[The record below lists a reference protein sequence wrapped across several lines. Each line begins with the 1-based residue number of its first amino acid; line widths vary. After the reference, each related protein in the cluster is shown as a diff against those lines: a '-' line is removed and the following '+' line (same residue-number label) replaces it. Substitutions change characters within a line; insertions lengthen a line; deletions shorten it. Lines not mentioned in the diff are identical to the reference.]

1 MTDGRG
7 DEFSH
12 RRGREFRSQAGTRL
26 TPRGG
31 WGTKMEEAA
40 ATQTGFDRF
49 DPAFLSD
56 PYPFYK
62 MLYGQAP
69 MVLQLEL
76 PTALLARYA
85 DVVAAL
91 RDPQT
96 FSSAPIRQISQAHIF
111 GGAPTLILTDPP
123 VHTRLRRLVNQA
135 FAPRRIREMEPR
147 IRQIANDLMTKVERA
162 GSFEAMKD
170 LAEPLPTMVI
180 AEMLGVPSEDYI
192 MFKEW
197 SDALLEVSNVP
208 PGAPPPPSF
217 DEALAAERAYFK
229 DRYEELRRKPG
240 SDLMSMLIQA
250 QEKDAL
256 SFDEVAGFFNLL
268 LLAGNE
274 TTTNLIG
281 NGLYALMRYPDQYES
296 LRRDTSLMPGAIE
309 EMLRFDCPV
318 QATGRN
324 VIRECEFGGVRMQ
337 PGTMVVVLNGAA
349 NRDPAQF
356 PDPERFDIR
365 RDPNDHVAF
374 GEGIHFC
381 LGAALARLEGSIGI
395 AAVLE
400 RFPRLRLAAEPA
412 YKKSFN
418 VRGLVSLPLN
428 LE

>member
-1 MTDGRG
+1 
-7 DEFSH
+7 
-12 RRGREFRSQAGTRL
+12 
-26 TPRGG
+26 
-31 WGTKMEEAA
+31 MEEAA
-40 ATQTGFDRF
+40 AQPGFDRF

-62 MLYGQAP
+62 MLYNQPP
-69 MVLQLEL
+69 MVLELEMR
-76 PTALLARYA
+76 TVLLARYA

-91 RDPQT
+91 RDPHT
-96 FSSAPIRQISQAHIF
+96 FSSAPIREISQAHIF
-111 GGAPTLILTDPP
+111 GGVPTLILSDPP

-147 IRQIANDLMTKVERA
+147 IRQIADQLLTRAERA

-180 AEMLGVPSEDYI
+180 AEVLGIPSEDYQ

-197 SDALLEVSNVP
+197 SDALLEVANVP
-208 PGAPPPPSF
+208 PGSPPPPGF
-217 DEALAAERAYFK
+217 EEALEAERAYFRQ
-229 DRYEELRRKPG
+229 RYEELRRNPG
-240 SDLMSMLIQA
+240 TDLMSGLIQA
-250 QEKDAL
+250 QENDAL
-256 SFDEVAGFFNLL
+256 TFDEVAGFFNLL

-281 NGLYALMRYPDQYES
+281 NGLYALMRHPEQLEA
-296 LRRDTSLMPGAIE
+296 LRRDPSLMPGAIE
-309 EMLRFDCPV
+309 EMLRWDCPV

-324 VIRECEFGGVRMQ
+324 ILHDCEFAGVRLRKD
-337 PGTMVVVLNGAA
+337 TVVVVLNGAA

-356 PDPERFDIR
+356 PDPDRFDIR

-381 LGAALARLEGSIGI
+381 LGAALARLEGSIAIGG
-395 AAVLE
+395 ALS
-400 RFPRLRLAAEPA
+400 RFPHLRLDDRREQPR

-418 VRGLVSLPLN
+418 VRGLISLPLSIG
-428 LE
+428 

>member
-1 MTDGRG
+1 MP
-7 DEFSH
+7 
-12 RRGREFRSQAGTRL
+12 QA
-26 TPRGG
+26 
-31 WGTKMEEAA
+31 AVSS
-40 ATQTGFDRF
+40 GFDRF
-49 DPAFLSD
+49 DPSFLQD
-56 PYPFYK
+56 PYPFYR
-62 MLYGQAP
+62 MLHGQPP
-69 MVLQLEL
+69 MVLELEV

-96 FSSAPIRQISQAHIF
+96 FSSAPIRYLSQSHIF
-111 GGAPTLILTDPP
+111 GGVPTLILSDPP

-147 IRQIANDLMTKVERA
+147 IREIADSLLSRVERK

-180 AEMLGVPSEDYI
+180 AEVLGIPSEDYL

-208 PGAPPPPSF
+208 PGSPPPAGF
-217 DEALAAERAYFK
+217 EEALAAERAFFRA
-229 DRYEELRRKPG
+229 RYDELRRNPG
-240 SDLMSMLIQA
+240 SDIMSMLIQA

-256 SFDEVAGFFNLL
+256 TFDEVAGFFNLL

-281 NGLYALMRYPDQYES
+281 NGLHALMSHPDQLEL
-296 LRRDTSLMPGAIE
+296 LRADPTLITSAVE
-309 EMLRFDCPV
+309 EMLRWDCPV

-324 VIRECEFGGVRMQ
+324 AIRECELGGTRIR
-337 PGTMVVVLNGAA
+337 PGTAVAILNGAA

-356 PDPERFDIR
+356 PDSDRFDIR
-365 RDPNDHVAF
+365 RSPNDHIAF

-381 LGAALARLEGSIGI
+381 LGAALARLEGAIAIGE
-395 AAVLE
+395 ALE
-400 RFPRLRLAAEPA
+400 RFPRLRLADSERKPE
-412 YKKSFN
+412 YKKSFH
-418 VRGLVSLPLN
+418 VRGLASLPLS
-428 LE
+428 LD

>member
-1 MTDGRG
+1 
-7 DEFSH
+7 
-12 RRGREFRSQAGTRL
+12 
-26 TPRGG
+26 
-31 WGTKMEEAA
+31 MEEAA
-40 ATQTGFDRF
+40 AQTGSGFDRF

-62 MLYGQAP
+62 MLYGQPP

-76 PTALLARYA
+76 TTVLLARYA

-91 RDPQT
+91 RDPHT
-96 FSSAPIRQISQAHIF
+96 FSSAPIRRISQADIF
-111 GGAPTLILTDPP
+111 GGVPTLILTDPP

-147 IRQIANDLMTKVERA
+147 IRQIADDLMSKVERA

-180 AEMLGVPSEDYI
+180 AEMLGIPSNDYQ

-197 SDALLEVSNVP
+197 SEALLQVANVP
-208 PGAPPPPSF
+208 PGAPPPPGF
-217 DEALAAERAYFK
+217 HEALEQERAYFK
-229 DRYEELRRKPG
+229 ERYEELRRTPG
-240 SDLMSMLIQA
+240 NDLMSMLIQK
-250 QEKDAL
+250 QENDAL
-256 SFDEVAGFFNLL
+256 TFDEVAGFFNLL

-281 NGLYALMRYPDQYES
+281 NGLYALMRHPEQCEA
-296 LRRDTSLMPGAIE
+296 LRCDPSLMPGAIE
-309 EMLRFDCPV
+309 EMLRWDCPV

-324 VIRECEFGGVRMQ
+324 VLSDCEFH
-337 PGTMVVVLNGAA
+337 GTRLRANTVVVVLNGAA

-356 PDPERFDIR
+356 PDADRFDIR

-381 LGAALARLEGSIGI
+381 LGAALARMEGSIAIGS
-395 AAVLE
+395 VLS
-400 RFPRLRLAAEPA
+400 RFPRLRLDARREEPQ

-418 VRGLVSLPLN
+418 VRGLISLPLSID
-428 LE
+428 

>member
-1 MTDGRG
+1 
-7 DEFSH
+7 
-12 RRGREFRSQAGTRL
+12 
-26 TPRGG
+26 
-31 WGTKMEEAA
+31 MEEAA
-40 ATQTGFDRF
+40 VQTGFDRF

-62 MLYGQAP
+62 MLYNQPP
-69 MVLQLEL
+69 MVLELEMR
-76 PTALLARYA
+76 TALLARYA

-111 GGAPTLILTDPP
+111 GGVPTLILTDPP

-147 IRQIANDLMTKVERA
+147 IREIADQLMTRVERA

-180 AEMLGVPSEDYI
+180 AEMLGIPSDDYQ

-197 SDALLEVSNVP
+197 SDALLEVANVP
-208 PGAPPPPSF
+208 PGSPPPPGF
-217 DEALAAERAYFK
+217 EEALEAERAYFRQ
-229 DRYEELRRKPG
+229 RYEELRRNPG
-240 SDLMSMLIQA
+240 NDLMSMLIQA
-250 QEKDAL
+250 QENDAL
-256 SFDEVAGFFNLL
+256 TFDEVAGFFNLL

-281 NGLYALMRYPDQYES
+281 NGLYALMRHPEQLEA
-296 LRRDTSLMPGAIE
+296 LRRDPALMPGAIE
-309 EMLRFDCPV
+309 EMLRWDCPV

-324 VIRECEFGGVRMQ
+324 ILRDCEFAGVRLRE
-337 PGTMVVVLNGAA
+337 GTVVVVLNGAA

-356 PDPERFDIR
+356 PDADRFDIR

-381 LGAALARLEGSIGI
+381 LGAALARLEGSIAIG
-395 AAVLE
+395 AALN
-400 RFPRLRLAAEPA
+400 RFPRLRLDEGREEPR

-418 VRGLVSLPLN
+418 VRGLVSLPLSIG
-428 LE
+428 

>member
-1 MTDGRG
+1 
-7 DEFSH
+7 
-12 RRGREFRSQAGTRL
+12 
-26 TPRGG
+26 
-31 WGTKMEEAA
+31 MEEAA
-40 ATQTGFDRF
+40 AQTGFDRF

-62 MLYGQAP
+62 MLYNQPP
-69 MVLQLEL
+69 MVLELEMR
-76 PTALLARYA
+76 TALLARYA

-91 RDPQT
+91 RDHQR
-96 FSSAPIRQISQAHIF
+96 FSSAPIRQILQADIF
-111 GGAPTLILTDPP
+111 GGVPTLILTDPP

-147 IRQIANDLMTKVERA
+147 IRQIADQLVSRIERA

-180 AEMLGVPSEDYI
+180 AEMLGIPSDDYQ

-197 SDALLEVSNVP
+197 SDALLEVANVP
-208 PGAPPPPSF
+208 PGSPPPPGF
-217 DEALAAERAYFK
+217 HEALQAERAYFRQ
-229 DRYEELRRKPG
+229 RYEELRRNPG
-240 SDLMSMLIQA
+240 NDLMSMLIQA
-250 QEKDAL
+250 QENDAL
-256 SFDEVAGFFNLL
+256 TFDEVAGFFNLL

-281 NGLYALMRYPDQYES
+281 NGLYALMQHPEQLEA
-296 LRRDTSLMPGAIE
+296 LRRDSTLMPGAIE
-309 EMLRFDCPV
+309 EMLRWDCPV

-324 VIRECEFGGVRMQ
+324 ILHDCEFAGVRLRE
-337 PGTMVVVLNGAA
+337 GTVVVVLNGAA

-356 PDPERFDIR
+356 PDADRFDIR

-381 LGAALARLEGSIGI
+381 LGAALARLEGSIAIG
-395 AAVLE
+395 AALS
-400 RFPRLRLAAEPA
+400 RFPRLRLDTRREEPR

-418 VRGLVSLPLN
+418 VRGLVSLPLSI
-428 LE
+428 E

>member
-1 MTDGRG
+1 
-7 DEFSH
+7 
-12 RRGREFRSQAGTRL
+12 
-26 TPRGG
+26 
-31 WGTKMEEAA
+31 MEQAA
-40 ATQTGFDRF
+40 AQSGFDRF
-49 DPAFLSD
+49 DATFLSD

-62 MLYGQAP
+62 MLYDQPP
-69 MVLQLEL
+69 MVLELEL
-76 PTALLARYA
+76 PTALIARYA

-91 RDPQT
+91 RDPHT
-96 FSSAPIRQISQAHIF
+96 FSSAPIQQISQAHIF
-111 GGAPTLILTDPP
+111 GGVPTLILTDPP

-147 IRQIANDLMTKVERA
+147 IRQITDALLSKVERA

-180 AEMLGVPSEDYI
+180 AEVLGIPAEDYQ
-192 MFKEW
+192 MLKSW

-208 PGAPPPPSF
+208 PGAPPPAGF
-217 DEALAAERAYFK
+217 EEALAAERAYFK
-229 DRYEELRRKPG
+229 QRYDELRRVPG

-256 SFDEVAGFFNLL
+256 NFDEVAGFFNLL

-281 NGLYALMRYPDQYES
+281 NGLAALMAHPEQLAL
-296 LRRDTSLMPGAIE
+296 LRHNPSLMPGAID
-309 EMLRFDCPV
+309 EMLRWDCPV

-324 VIRECEFGGVRMQ
+324 IIRDCEFA
-337 PGTMVVVLNGAA
+337 GTRLREGTVVVILNGAA

-356 PDPERFDIR
+356 SDSDRFDITR
-365 RDPNDHVAF
+365 TPNDHVAF

-381 LGAALARLEGSIGI
+381 LGAALARLEGTI
-395 AAVLE
+395 ALASVLE
-400 RFPRLRLAAEPA
+400 RFPRLSADGLSAPA
-412 YKKSFN
+412 HKKSFH

-428 LE
+428 IE

>member
-1 MTDGRG
+1 
-7 DEFSH
+7 
-12 RRGREFRSQAGTRL
+12 
-26 TPRGG
+26 
-31 WGTKMEEAA
+31 MEEPAA
-40 ATQTGFDRF
+40 AQSTFNRF
-49 DPAFLSD
+49 DPAFLTD
-56 PYPFYK
+56 PYPFYRT
-62 MLYGQAP
+62 LHSQP
-69 MVLQLEL
+69 PLILQLEL

-91 RDPQT
+91 RDFRT

-111 GGAPTLILTDPP
+111 GGVPTLILTDPP

-147 IRQIANDLMTKVERA
+147 IRQIANDLLDKVENA

-180 AEMLGVPSEDYI
+180 AEVLGVPADDYQ
-192 MFKEW
+192 MFKQW

-208 PGAPPPPSF
+208 PGAPPPAGF
-217 DEALAAERAYFK
+217 EEALAEEREYFRQ
-229 DRYEELRRKPG
+229 RYEELRRKPG
-240 SDLMSMLIQA
+240 TDLMSMLIQA

-256 SFDEVAGFFNLL
+256 TFDEVAGFFNLL

-281 NGLYALMRYPDQYES
+281 NGLYALMRHPEQWEL
-296 LRRDTSLMPGAIE
+296 LRRESSLMPSAIE
-309 EMLRFDCPV
+309 EMLRWDCPV

-324 VIRECEFGGVRMQ
+324 VIQDCEFAGVRMRA
-337 PGTMVVVLNGAA
+337 GTMVVVLNGAA

-356 PDPERFDIR
+356 PDADRFDIAR
-365 RDPNDHVAF
+365 TPNDHVAF

-381 LGAALARLEGSIGI
+381 LGAALARMEGSIAI
-395 AAVLE
+395 TSVLE
-400 RFPRLRLAAEPA
+400 RFPRLRLGDAEPV
-412 YKKSFN
+412 YKRSFN
-418 VRGLVSLPLN
+418 VRGLINLPLS

>member
-1 MTDGRG
+1 
-7 DEFSH
+7 
-12 RRGREFRSQAGTRL
+12 
-26 TPRGG
+26 
-31 WGTKMEEAA
+31 MEQAA
-40 ATQTGFDRF
+40 AQTTFDRF
-49 DPAFLSD
+49 DPTFLND

-62 MLYGQAP
+62 MLYDQPP

-76 PTALLARYA
+76 STALLARYA

-91 RDPQT
+91 RDPHT

-111 GGAPTLILTDPP
+111 GGVPTLILTDPP

-135 FAPRRIREMEPR
+135 FAPRRIRDMEAR
-147 IRQIANDLMTKVERA
+147 IRQLTNNLLCKVERA
-162 GSFEAMKD
+162 GTFEAMKD

-180 AEMLGVPSEDYI
+180 AEVLGIPSDDYQ

-208 PGAPPPPSF
+208 PGAAPPRGF
-217 DEALAAERAYFK
+217 EEALAAERTYFK
-229 DRYEELRRKPG
+229 QRYDELRRNPG

-256 SFDEVAGFFNLL
+256 TFDEVAGFFNLL

-281 NGLYALMRYPDQYES
+281 NGLYALMRHPEQFEL
-296 LRRDTSLMPGAIE
+296 LRRNPALMPGAIE
-309 EMLRFDCPV
+309 EMLRWDCPV

-324 VIRECEFGGVRMQ
+324 IIRDCEFAGQRMRE
-337 PGTMVVVLNGAA
+337 GTVVVVLNGAA

-356 PDPERFDIR
+356 PDSDRFDVT

-381 LGAALARLEGSIGI
+381 LGAALARLEGSIAI
-395 AAVLE
+395 SAVLD
-400 RFPRLRLAAEPA
+400 RFPRLRLAQGLEPA
-412 YKKSFN
+412 HKKSFH
-418 VRGLVSLPLN
+418 VRGLVNLPLSID
-428 LE
+428 

>member
-1 MTDGRG
+1 
-7 DEFSH
+7 
-12 RRGREFRSQAGTRL
+12 
-26 TPRGG
+26 
-31 WGTKMEEAA
+31 MEQAA
-40 ATQTGFDRF
+40 AQPGFDRF
-49 DPAFLSD
+49 DPTFLND

-62 MLYGQAP
+62 MLYGQPP
-69 MVLQLEL
+69 MVLELEL
-76 PTALLARYA
+76 TTALLARYA

-96 FSSAPIRQISQAHIF
+96 FSSAPVKIISQAHIF

-135 FAPRRIREMEPR
+135 FAPRRIRELEPR
-147 IRQIANDLMTKVERA
+147 IRQIADELLSRVERA

-180 AEMLGVPSEDYI
+180 AELLGIPSRDYQ

-197 SDALLEVSNVP
+197 SRALLEVSNVP
-208 PGAPPPPSF
+208 PGAPPPPGF
-217 DEALAAERAYFK
+217 DEALAAEQGYFRQ
-229 DRYEELRRKPG
+229 RYEELKRNPG

-256 SFDEVAGFFNLL
+256 TFDEVCGFFNLL

-281 NGLYALMRYPDQYES
+281 NGLYALLQHPEQLEL
-296 LRRDTSLMPGAIE
+296 LRCDRSLMPGAIE
-309 EMLRFDCPV
+309 EMLRWDCPV

-324 VIRECEFGGVRMQ
+324 IPRDCEFAGVRMRR
-337 PGTMVVVLNGAA
+337 GTVVVVLNGAA

-356 PDPERFDIR
+356 PDADRFDIT

-381 LGAALARLEGSIGI
+381 LGAALARLEGSIAI
-395 AAVLE
+395 SSVLS
-400 RFPRLRLAAEPA
+400 RFPLLRLEDGQEPRH
-412 YKKSFN
+412 KKSFH
-418 VRGLVSLPLN
+418 VRGLANLPLSID
-428 LE
+428 